1 MKYLNIKDYSDESFR
16 RITGVK
22 MHTFNKMIEIL
33 NATYIAEH
41 SHNVRKSGSKFK
53 LSMEDRLLVTLEYLR
68 EYRPF
73 IHIAASYGVHE
84 STQSNGWKIHLLK
97 MAHLVYLVR
106 KHYSSLISSM
116 RLS

>member
-22 MHTFNKMIEIL
+22 MHTFDKMIEIL

-53 LSMEDRLLVTLEYLR
+53 LSMEDRLLATLEYLR

-84 STQSNGWKIHLLK
+84 STNSQMGGK
-97 MAHLVYLVR
+97 YT
-106 KHYSSLISSM
+106 Y
-116 RLS
+116 